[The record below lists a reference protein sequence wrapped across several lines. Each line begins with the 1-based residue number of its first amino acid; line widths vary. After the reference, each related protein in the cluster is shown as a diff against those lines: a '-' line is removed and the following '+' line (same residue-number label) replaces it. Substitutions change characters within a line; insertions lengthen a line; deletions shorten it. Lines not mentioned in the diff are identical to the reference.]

1 MQKRS
6 DTFNPKLKL
15 SWKIAMN
22 RTTLGRGRKSCH
34 GRILLQVQLWTL
46 LVLGEEKQ
54 KLWLQG
60 ELSTMRLTARGRQTF
75 LTHAACRTYTRAIR
89 CSRTPRGCLG
99 AYAWAQGVANKDG
112 EVRRGGINMKLLLLM
127 NRVLQIRTE
136 KWGEGDKHEV
146 TAADEQGVANKDG
159 EVRRGGINMKLLPLM
174 NRVLQIRTEKWGG
187 GGINMKLLPLMN
199 RVLPMNAAY
208 ETGDQELPQLYRV
221 LLGNT
226 ALESGR
232 TRISQLYRV
241 WRENL
246 EVLLTAARSHMERS
260 NMLSNLKSDKHWIVR
275 YIYIDRL
282 YFFMQFLIFLQGP
295 VLAYRVARAKC
306 RQSRKGTLPL
316 PRTASAPVRNLH
328 SAIVAMKQLQVK
340 LDNYAS
346 WKWNF
351 LEILPPLHKILRWG

>member
-99 AYAWAQGVANKDG
+99 AYAWA
-112 EVRRGGINMKLLLLM
+112 
-127 NRVLQIRTE
+127 
-136 KWGEGDKHEV
+136 
-146 TAADEQGVANKDG
+146 QGVANKDG